1 MCRFADEQMKGICSF
16 AHLINLQIKYMFTG
30 IIEFLGEV
38 KAVKQEG
45 TNRIFEIE
53 APFDEPIKVDQSI
66 AHDGVCLTV
75 TDIYKAGESSHY
87 AVTAVEETLNKT
99 HMNQLREG
107 ALVNIER
114 CLKVG
119 ARLDGH
125 FVQGHVDTV
134 GKVRKVEDRDGSW
147 ILEFSFDSAYGDLL
161 VDKGSICVNGV
172 SLTVVESHAD
182 WFSVTIIPFTYEHTN
197 FKKLQVDDQVNL
209 EFDILAKYL
218 KKWNA

>member
-1 MCRFADEQMKGICSF
+1 
-16 AHLINLQIKYMFTG
+16 MFTG

-38 KAVKQEG
+38 KSVREEG

-75 TDIYKAGESSHY
+75 TEIFSKGKTTHY
-87 AVTAVEETLNKT
+87 SVTAVEETLQKT
-99 HMNQLREG
+99 HLNQLKPG
-107 ALVNIER
+107 DLVNIER

-134 GKVRKVEDRDGSW
+134 GTVRKVEDRDGSW
-147 ILEFSFDSAYGDLL
+147 ILEFGFKPAYGHLL

-172 SLTVVESHAD
+172 SLTVVESHPD

-197 FKKLQVDDQVNL
+197 FKKLQADDVVNL

-218 KKWNA
+218 SKWRN